1 MTGCLCGFGI
11 GVGIYRRPPQL
22 APAVVDLKRLDEMS
36 LRVRALEDQRK
47 ALTIYTGRFD
57 MMVVPNSNVGVHTV
71 KP

>member
-1 MTGCLCGFGI
+1 
-11 GVGIYRRPPQL
+11 
-22 APAVVDLKRLDEMS
+22 MS